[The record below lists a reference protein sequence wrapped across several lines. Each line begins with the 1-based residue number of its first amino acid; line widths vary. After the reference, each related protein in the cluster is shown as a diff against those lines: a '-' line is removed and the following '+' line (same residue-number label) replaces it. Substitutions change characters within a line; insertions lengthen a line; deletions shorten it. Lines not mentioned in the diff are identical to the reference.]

1 MPRST
6 LRIARL
12 SAAVLALAISLAACQ
27 RTQSAGALL
36 AEAKQYL
43 QQGDSKAALIQLKN
57 AVAQSPDNAEARLL
71 LAKLYNDIG
80 DAASA
85 EKEARRALALK
96 ADPLA
101 AKRALGEALLGQGQ
115 FQKVLDESAA
125 ADAQNQP
132 ALLNLRGKAHLG
144 LGQAAAARA
153 AFEAA
158 LRLHA
163 DDADALLGLAR
174 HDLAEHDP
182 DGAARH
188 VERAIA
194 ANPGNL
200 DAWFFKGEMLRAQEH
215 TADALAAF
223 DQILKLSPDNAAARL
238 MKAHL
243 LIGKGD
249 YPQADAEIAAARKS
263 TPHGLQL
270 FYAQARLDY
279 AQGRNQAAMESLQ
292 QILSTA
298 TEHAPS
304 ILLAGAVQ
312 FNLGSMTQAEQYLR
326 KYLEIEPGS
335 LYARKL
341 LASTLLKL
349 ERGAE
354 ATALLAPLL
363 KDGSQDAQ
371 LYALAG
377 EAAMKLKQ
385 YAKAGDYLAKAS
397 TLAPQ
402 EAPIHTAL
410 GLSRLAQGDN
420 GRAVRELEVANG
432 LDKKSS
438 QAGVLLAMT
447 HLRLG
452 ELAKAQAVA
461 EELERNAPDNPVLP
475 NLRGEIRL
483 AQKDL
488 GGARADFERALAKQ
502 AFFFPATANL
512 AKLDML
518 ERRPDDAVKRLRAL
532 LAQEPKSTQAM
543 TALASLA
550 AARNDEADT
559 ANWLERAYN
568 VDPAEADPALRLAQF
583 YTAKG
588 KPQKALT
595 IAKNLQTSNPGKPE
609 VIDLLARTLSAT
621 GDQAGALEAFSQL
634 AKLLPASYGTQFRIA
649 QLYMTMNNLPA
660 AAAALKTTLALKPD
674 LVEAQMAQAALEVRR
689 GKPEAALQ
697 IARQL
702 QTSQPKLPVGHLLE
716 GDVLLGQAKPAAAV
730 AAFERAYALGRDA
743 PIAVIKLHQ
752 AMDRAGQR
760 GKADQL
766 LAKWL
771 AERPRNVS
779 ARLYAA
785 TLDQTPQQGAA
796 IAAYQAV
803 LGIEPNNID
812 ALNNLAWAYARQKDA
827 RGLPYAERAYRLA
840 ADNPAV
846 LDTLGWILLEQ
857 GDTARGLPLLRQA
870 ATLAAQS
877 ADLRYHLAVGL
888 FRSGDKLG
896 AKQEI
901 ERLIGLDKAFAE
913 HAEVKAM
920 LAKL

>member
-1 MPRST
+1 MPRNT

-12 SAAVLALAISLAACQ
+12 TGAVLALAISVAACE
-27 RTQSAGALL
+27 RPQSAAVLL
-36 AEAKQYL
+36 GEAKQYL
-43 QQGDSKAALIQLKN
+43 QKGDTKAALIQLKN

-71 LAKLYNDIG
+71 LGKLYNDIG

-101 AKRALGEALLGQGQ
+101 AKQALGEALLSQGQ
-115 FQKVLDESAA
+115 FQKVLDESAGA
-125 ADAQNQP
+125 AEQTVP
-132 ALLNLRGKAHLG
+132 ALLNLRGKAYLG
-144 LGQAAAARA
+144 LRQPAQAKA

-158 LRLHA
+158 LSSHA
-163 DDADALLGLAR
+163 DDADALIGLAR
-174 HDLAEHDP
+174 HALGEQDLDA
-182 DGAARH
+182 AARH

-200 DAWFFKGEMLRAQEH
+200 DAWFFKGEMLRAQEQ
-215 TADALAAF
+215 TAPALAAY
-223 DQILKLSPDNAAARL
+223 DQIIQLSPNNAAARL

-249 YPQADAEIAAARKS
+249 YKEAGAEIAAARKS
-263 TPHGLQL
+263 TPHGLQMY
-270 FYAQARLDY
+270 YAQARLDY
-279 AQGRNQAAMESLQ
+279 AQGRNKEAMETLQ

-298 TEHAPS
+298 TEHAPT
-304 ILLAGAVQ
+304 ILMAGAVQ

-326 KYLEIEPGS
+326 KYLEIEPKS

-349 ERGAE
+349 DRGAE

-363 KDGSQDAQ
+363 KEGSQDAQ

-377 EAAMKLKQ
+377 EAAMKVKQ
-385 YAKAGDYLAKAS
+385 YAKASDYLVKAS

-402 EAPIHTAL
+402 QAPIHTAL

-420 GRAVRELEVANG
+420 GRAVRELEIANE

-438 QAGVLLAMT
+438 QAGILLAMT
-447 HLRLG
+447 QLRLG
-452 ELAKAQAVA
+452 EFAKAMAVA
-461 EELERNAPDNPVLP
+461 EALEKNEPDNPVLQ
-475 NLRGEIRL
+475 NLKGEILL

-488 GGARADFERALAKQ
+488 HGARASFERALGKQ
-502 AFFFPATANL
+502 AYFFPATASL

-518 ERRPDDAVKRLRAL
+518 ERRPADAVKRLQAL
-532 LAQEPKSTQAM
+532 LAQEPKKTQAM

-550 AARNDEADT
+550 VARNDDADT

-568 VDPAEADPALRLAQF
+568 VDPAEADPAIRLAQ
-583 YTAKG
+583 YYNARG

-595 IAKNLQTSNPGKPE
+595 IAKNLQTSNPGNPE
-609 VIDLLARTLSAT
+609 VIDLLAQTLAAN

-634 AKLLPASYGTQFRIA
+634 AKLLPASYATQFRIA
-649 QLYMTMNNLPA
+649 QLYMSMNNLPA
-660 AAAALKTTLALKPD
+660 AAGALKTTLALKPD
-674 LVEAQMAQAALEVRR
+674 FIEAHMALAALEVRR
-689 GKPEAALQ
+689 GKPEAAMQ
-697 IARQL
+697 TARHL
-702 QTSQPKLPVGHLLE
+702 QTTWPKLPVGYLLE
-716 GDVLLGQAKPAAAV
+716 GDVLLGQAKPQPAV
-730 AAFERAYALGRDA
+730 AAFEQAYARGKEA
-743 PIAVIKLHQ
+743 PIAIIKLHQ
-752 AMDRAGQR
+752 AMDQAGQR

-766 LAKWL
+766 LAQWL
-771 AERPRNVS
+771 AERPKSVS
-779 ARLYAA
+779 VRMYAA
-785 TLDQTPQQGAA
+785 TLDRTPQQAAA
-796 IAAYQAV
+796 IQAFLAV
-803 LGIEPNNID
+803 LKIEPNNID
-812 ALNNLAWAYARQKDA
+812 ALNNLAWAYARQKDP
-827 RGLPYAERAYRLA
+827 RGLPYAEQAYRLA

-857 GDTARGLPLLRQA
+857 GDAARGLPLLRKA
-870 ATLAAQS
+870 TTLASES

-888 FRSGDKLG
+888 FRSGDKLA

-901 ERLIGLDKAFAE
+901 TRLIGLDKAFADN
-913 HAEVKAM
+913 ADVKSM